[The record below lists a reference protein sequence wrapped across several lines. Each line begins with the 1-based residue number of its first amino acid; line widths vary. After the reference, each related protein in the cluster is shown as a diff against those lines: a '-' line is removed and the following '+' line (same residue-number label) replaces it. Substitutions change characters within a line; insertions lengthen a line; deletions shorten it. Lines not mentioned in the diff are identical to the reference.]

1 MSRPERSRRSDYRHF
16 TPLTTRW
23 ADNDVFGHVNN
34 VMYYNWFDTA
44 ITGHLLAKGLMDPIA
59 GEVQTLVVET
69 GCSYFSSVAFP
80 DKIDIGIAVTSLGTS
95 SMRYAIGIFREDEDL
110 ASAQGHLI
118 MCLSRG
124 LPAGRCP
131 CPLSCVMVLK
141 QFYVKQTA

>member
-1 MSRPERSRRSDYRHF
+1 MSRPERTRRSDYRHF

-44 ITGHLLAKGLMDPIA
+44 VTGHLLEKQLMDPLA
-59 GEVQTLVVET
+59 GDVQTLVVET
-69 GCSYFSSVAFP
+69 ACNYFASVAFP
-80 DKIDIGIAVTSLGTS
+80 DRITIGIAITDLGTS

-118 MCLSRG
+118 HVAVARATGRPVPLPDIMRQG
-124 LPAGRCP
+124 LETIRR
-131 CPLSCVMVLK
+131 
-141 QFYVKQTA
+141 

>member
-44 ITGHLLAKGLMDPIA
+44 ITGHLLAKGLMDPMA
-59 GEVQTLVVET
+59 GDVQTLVVET

-80 DKIDIGIAVTSLGTS
+80 DKIQIGIAVTDLGTS
-95 SMRYAIGIFREDEDL
+95 SMRYAIGIFREEMLELLALED
-110 ASAQGHLI
+110 GD
-118 MCLSRG
+118 
-124 LPAGRCP
+124 PAG
-131 CPLSCVMVLK
+131 LGGH
-141 QFYVKQTA
+141 Y

>member
-16 TPLTTRW
+16 TLLTTRW

-44 ITGHLLAKGLMDPIA
+44 VTGHLLEKKLMDPIA
-59 GEVQTLVVET
+59 GDVQTLVVET
-69 GCSYFSSVAFP
+69 GCNYFSSVAFP
-80 DKIDIGIAVTSLGTS
+80 DTITIGIAITNLGTS

-118 MCLSRG
+118 HVAVARATGRPVPLPDIMRHG
-124 LPAGRCP
+124 LETIKR
-131 CPLSCVMVLK
+131 
-141 QFYVKQTA
+141 

>member
-44 ITGHLLAKGLMDPIA
+44 ITGHLLAKGLMDPHA

-95 SMRYAIGIFREDEDL
+95 SMRYAIGIFREEEDL

-118 MCLSRG
+118 HVAVARATGRPVPLPDVMRHG
-124 LPAGRCP
+124 LETIMR
-131 CPLSCVMVLK
+131 
-141 QFYVKQTA
+141 

>member
-16 TPLTTRW
+16 TLLTTRW

-44 ITGHLLAKGLMDPIA
+44 VTGHLLEKKLMDPIA
-59 GEVQTLVVET
+59 GDVQTLVVET

-80 DKIDIGIAVTSLGTS
+80 DTITIGIAITNLGTS

-118 MCLSRG
+118 HVAVARATGRPVPLPDIMRHG
-124 LPAGRCP
+124 LETIKR
-131 CPLSCVMVLK
+131 
-141 QFYVKQTA
+141 

>member
-16 TPLTTRW
+16 TPLTKRW

-44 ITGHLLAKGLMDPIA
+44 ITGHLLAKGLMDPMA
-59 GEVQTLVVET
+59 GDVQTLVVDT

-80 DKIDIGIAVTSLGTS
+80 DKIQIGIAVTDLGTS

-118 MCLSRG
+118 HVAVARATGRPVPLPDVMRHG
-124 LPAGRCP
+124 LETIRR
-131 CPLSCVMVLK
+131 
-141 QFYVKQTA
+141 

>member
-44 ITGHLLAKGLMDPIA
+44 VTGHLLEKMLMDPLA

-80 DKIDIGIAVTSLGTS
+80 DKITIGIAITDLGTS

-118 MCLSRG
+118 HVAVARKTGRPVPLPDVMRHG
-124 LPAGRCP
+124 LESIKR
-131 CPLSCVMVLK
+131 
-141 QFYVKQTA
+141 

>member
-44 ITGHLLAKGLMDPIA
+44 ITGHLLAKGLMDPLQ
-59 GEVQTLVVET
+59 GDVQTLVVET

-80 DKIDIGIAVTSLGTS
+80 DKIQIGIAVTDLGTS

-118 MCLSRG
+118 HVAVARATGRPVPLPDVMRHG
-124 LPAGRCP
+124 LETIRR
-131 CPLSCVMVLK
+131 
-141 QFYVKQTA
+141 

>member
-44 ITGHLLAKGLMDPIA
+44 ITGHLLAKGLMDPLA

-118 MCLSRG
+118 HVSVARATGRPVPLPPVMRHG
-124 LPAGRCP
+124 LETILR
-131 CPLSCVMVLK
+131 
-141 QFYVKQTA
+141 

>member
-44 ITGHLLAKGLMDPIA
+44 ITGHLLAKGLMDSMA
-59 GEVQTLVVET
+59 GDVQTLVVET

-80 DKIDIGIAVTSLGTS
+80 DKIQIGIAVTDLGTS

-118 MCLSRG
+118 HVAVARATGRPVPLPDVMRHG
-124 LPAGRCP
+124 LETIRR
-131 CPLSCVMVLK
+131 
-141 QFYVKQTA
+141 

>member
-1 MSRPERSRRSDYRHF
+1 MSRPERSRRRDYRHF

-44 ITGHLLAKGLMDPIA
+44 VTGYLLAKGLMDPLT

-80 DKIDIGIAVTSLGTS
+80 DMIDIGIAITALGTS

-118 MCLSRG
+118 HVAVARATGRPIPLPEQMRHG
-124 LPAGRCP
+124 LETLLR
-131 CPLSCVMVLK
+131 
-141 QFYVKQTA
+141 

>member
-44 ITGHLLAKGLMDPIA
+44 ITGHLLAKGLMDPMA
-59 GEVQTLVVET
+59 GDVQTLVVET

-80 DKIDIGIAVTSLGTS
+80 DKIQIGIAVTDLSTS

-118 MCLSRG
+118 HVAVARATGRPVPLPDVMRHG
-124 LPAGRCP
+124 LETIRR
-131 CPLSCVMVLK
+131 
-141 QFYVKQTA
+141 